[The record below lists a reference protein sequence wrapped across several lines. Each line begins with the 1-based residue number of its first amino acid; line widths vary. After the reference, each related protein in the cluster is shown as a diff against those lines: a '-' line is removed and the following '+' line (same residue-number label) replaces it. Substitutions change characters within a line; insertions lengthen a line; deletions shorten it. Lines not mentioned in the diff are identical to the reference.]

1 MSRKRKILD
10 ILGMILG
17 VLLVIVNGMMVGLEY
32 MYQVGDK
39 IYMLG
44 TMRDKMIPLVFGVFC
59 FLLGVFLIY
68 RGPRDSDDIADI
80 SFFKKY
86 LCRKGICRD

>member
-44 TMRDKMIPLVFGVFC
+44 QDDSTCIWCV
-59 FLLGVFLIY
+59 LLSAWCVPDLQRAPGFQT
-68 RGPRDSDDIADI
+68 I
-80 SFFKKY
+80 SQISAF
-86 LCRKGICRD
+86 

>member
-32 MYQVGDK
+32 MYQG
-39 IYMLG
+39 M
-44 TMRDKMIPLVFGVFC
+44 
-59 FLLGVFLIY
+59 
-68 RGPRDSDDIADI
+68 
-80 SFFKKY
+80 SF
-86 LCRKGICRD
+86 ICSLRCAAV

>member
-44 TMRDKMIPLVFGVFC
+44 TMRDKMIPLCIWCV
-59 FLLGVFLIY
+59 LLSAWCVPDLQRAPGFQT
-68 RGPRDSDDIADI
+68 I
-80 SFFKKY
+80 SQISAF
-86 LCRKGICRD
+86 

>member
-32 MYQVGDK
+32 MYQVG
-39 IYMLG
+39 I
-44 TMRDKMIPLVFGVFC
+44 RF
-59 FLLGVFLIY
+59 
-68 RGPRDSDDIADI
+68 
-80 SFFKKY
+80 
-86 LCRKGICRD
+86 ICSVRCATR

>member
-32 MYQVGDK
+32 MYQVGD
-39 IYMLG
+39 
-44 TMRDKMIPLVFGVFC
+44 
-59 FLLGVFLIY
+59 
-68 RGPRDSDDIADI
+68 
-80 SFFKKY
+80 
-86 LCRKGICRD
+86 